1 MAIVKCIG
9 VRFRPVGKIY
19 FFKKDDYEFEV
30 NDHVIVETI
39 RGVEYG
45 TVIKIK
51 IDVDEEKMK
60 SPLKSIIR
68 KATAED
74 DNIYIENKNKEKDA
88 FIKCKERIAE
98 HNLPMKLLDCEFTF
112 DSAKVLFY
120 FSAEN
125 RIDFRD
131 LVKDLASIFR
141 IRIELRQVGVRDETK
156 VLGGFG
162 PCGRPFCCATFLSD
176 FKPVSIKMVKEQ
188 GISLN
193 PAKISGTCGRLMCCL
208 NHEEEVYEELNK
220 KMPMIDDTVLTK
232 DGLKGRVININT
244 LKQLVKVA
252 VELKNDEKEIREYK
266 PSDLKFKKRQRTIV
280 NDAMEAEARQLEELE
295 KHDVHADL

>member
-19 FFKKDDYEFEV
+19 FFKKDDFEFEI
-30 NDHVIVETI
+30 NEHVIVETI
-39 RGVEYG
+39 RGIEYG
-45 TVIKIK
+45 TVIKVN
-51 IDVDEEKMK
+51 IDVDEDKMK

-74 DNIYIENKNKEKDA
+74 DNTFIENKNKEKDA

-193 PAKISGTCGRLMCCL
+193 PTKISGTCGRLMCCL

-232 DGLKGRVININT
+232 DGLKGKVMNINT

-252 VELKNDEKEIREYK
+252 VELKNEEKEIREYK
-266 PSDLKFKKRQRTIV
+266 PTELKFKKRQRTIL